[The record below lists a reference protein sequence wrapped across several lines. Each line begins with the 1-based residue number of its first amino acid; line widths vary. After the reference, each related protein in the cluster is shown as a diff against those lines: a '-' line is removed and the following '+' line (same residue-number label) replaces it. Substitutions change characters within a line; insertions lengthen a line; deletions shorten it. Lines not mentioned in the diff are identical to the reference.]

1 MQLSLTHLSKSYNG
15 HRVLDDI
22 SIDLPDVHA
31 LVIIGP
37 SGGGKTTLLR
47 TIAGLERPDCGQI
60 CINGKP
66 LLFDAASLLLH
77 RRSIGTVF
85 QAFNLFPHLSALDNI
100 MLPLEQAQGYTH
112 EQALATAQA
121 MLHRFQLTAHADKK
135 PAQLSVGQQ
144 QRVAIGRAIAIKPRF
159 LLFDE
164 PTSAL
169 DPEITSEVL
178 DIIKELQEEGRDL
191 LLITHH
197 MGFARTAAD
206 HCLFVAE
213 GKIRESGSV
222 ECLFDQPE
230 SVQLRQFLG
239 RVTRYD

>member
-1 MQLSLTHLSKSYNG
+1 MQLSLAHLSKSYNG

-47 TIAGLERPDCGQI
+47 TLAGLERPDSGQI
-60 CINGKP
+60 CINGEP
-66 LLFDAASLLLH
+66 LLFDEASLLIH

-85 QAFNLFPHLSALDNI
+85 QAFNLFPHLTALDNI
-100 MLPLEQAQGYTH
+100 ILPLEQAQGYNH
-112 EQALATAQA
+112 EQALETAQA
-121 MLHRFQLTAHADKK
+121 ILRRFQLKAHADKK
-135 PAQLSVGQQ
+135 PAQLSGGQQ
-144 QRVAIGRAIAIKPRF
+144 QRVAIARAIAIKPRF

-178 DIIKELQEEGRDL
+178 DIISELQDEGRDL

-197 MGFARTAAD
+197 MGFARTVAD

-222 ECLFDQPE
+222 DRLFDHPE
-230 SVQLRQFLG
+230 SAQLQQFLG

>member
-1 MQLSLTHLSKSYNG
+1 MQLSLAHLSKSYNG

-22 SIDLPDVHA
+22 SIELPDVHA

-47 TIAGLERPDCGQI
+47 TIAGLEQPDSGQI
-60 CINGKP
+60 CINGNP
-66 LLFDAASLLLH
+66 LLFDEASLLIH

-85 QAFNLFPHLSALDNI
+85 QAFNLFPHLTALDNI
-100 MLPLEQAQGYTH
+100 ILLLEQAQGYDH
-112 EQALATAQA
+112 EQALETTQA
-121 MLHRFQLTAHADKK
+121 ILKRFQLTAHADKK
-135 PAQLSVGQQ
+135 PAQLSGGQQ
-144 QRVAIGRAIAIKPRF
+144 QRVAIARAIAIKPRF

-178 DIIKELQEEGRDL
+178 DIISELQDEGRDL

-197 MGFARTAAD
+197 MGFARKVAD
-206 HCLFVAE
+206 HCIFVAE

-222 ECLFDQPE
+222 DRLFNRPE
-230 SVQLRQFLG
+230 SVQLQQFLG
-239 RVTRYD
+239 KITRYD

>member
-22 SIDLPDVHA
+22 SIELPDVHA

-47 TIAGLERPDCGQI
+47 TIAGLERPDSGQI

-66 LLFDAASLLLH
+66 LLFDEASLLIH

-85 QAFNLFPHLSALDNI
+85 QAFNLFPHLTALDNI
-100 MLPLEQAQGYTH
+100 ILPLEQAQGYDH
-112 EQALATAQA
+112 EQAIETAQA
-121 MLHRFQLTAHADKK
+121 ILKRFQLTPHADKK
-135 PAQLSVGQQ
+135 PAQLSGGQQ
-144 QRVAIGRAIAIKPRF
+144 QRVAIARAIAIKPRF

-178 DIIKELQEEGRDL
+178 DIISELQDEGRDL

-206 HCLFVAE
+206 HCLFVAG

-222 ECLFDQPE
+222 DRLFNQPE
-230 SVQLRQFLG
+230 SVQLQQFLG
-239 RVTRYD
+239 RITRYD

>member
-1 MQLSLTHLSKSYNG
+1 MQLSLAHLSKSYNG

-47 TIAGLERPDCGQI
+47 TLAGLERPDSGQI
-60 CINGKP
+60 CINGEP
-66 LLFDAASLLLH
+66 LLFDEASLLIH

-85 QAFNLFPHLSALDNI
+85 QAFNLFPHLTALDNI
-100 MLPLEQAQGYTH
+100 MLPLEQAQGYDH
-112 EQALATAQA
+112 EQAFETAQA
-121 MLHRFQLTAHADKK
+121 ILKRFQLTTHADKK
-135 PAQLSVGQQ
+135 PAQLSGGQQ
-144 QRVAIGRAIAIKPRF
+144 QRVAIARAIAIKPRF

-178 DIIKELQEEGRDL
+178 DIIRELQDEGRDL

-222 ECLFDQPE
+222 DRLFNQPE
-230 SVQLRQFLG
+230 SVQLQQFLG
-239 RVTRYD
+239 RITRYD

>member
-1 MQLSLTHLSKSYNG
+1 MQLSLTHLSKSYAG
-15 HRVLDDI
+15 YRVLDDI

-47 TIAGLERPDCGQI
+47 TLAGLERPDSGEI
-60 CINGKP
+60 RINGEP
-66 LLFDAASLLLH
+66 LLFDEASLLIH

-85 QAFNLFPHLSALDNI
+85 QAFNLFPHLTALDNI
-100 MLPLEQAQGYTH
+100 ILPLEQAQGYDH
-112 EQALATAQA
+112 ARALETAQA
-121 MLHRFQLTAHADKK
+121 ILKRFQLTPHRDKK
-135 PAQLSVGQQ
+135 PAQLSGGQQ
-144 QRVAIGRAIAIKPRF
+144 QRVAIARAIAIKPRF

-169 DPEITSEVL
+169 DPEMTSEVL
-178 DIIKELQEEGRDL
+178 DIISELQDEGRDL

-213 GKIRESGSV
+213 GKIRESGSIDR
-222 ECLFDQPE
+222 LFDQPE
-230 SVQLRQFLG
+230 STQLQQFLG
-239 RVTRYD
+239 KVTRYD